1 MKKSVK
7 ILLTVL
13 CLIFVG
19 IFAFSGYKLYSI
31 IHEYKVAENKYNDL
45 SSQFVNSDR
54 KKPDSEQ
61 SEEDKL
67 ANEET
72 SPIDVD
78 FDALREQCADVV
90 GWIYSEDTV
99 INYPMVIAE
108 DNFYY
113 LRRMIDGNYNSSG
126 TLFLDCLN
134 EGDFSSKNTLIYGH
148 NMRDGSMFASIRNYD
163 KQEYYDAHPKLYIN
177 TPDGNYRV
185 EIFSG
190 YITDADSDTYTIG
203 FGSDEEYQAYL
214 DKMVSQ
220 SAFTSDVKPTSAD
233 RIVTLSTCTYEYS
246 DARFVVQGRL
256 VPIN

>member
-31 IHEYKVAENKYNDL
+31 IHEYKVAEKVYDNLSNK
-45 SSQFVNSDR
+45 FVNSER
-54 KKPDSEQ
+54 KPNGSSEDSKA
-61 SEEDKL
+61 D
-67 ANEET
+67 EET

-78 FDALREQCADVV
+78 FNALREQCSDVV

-99 INYPMVIAE
+99 INYPIVIAE
-108 DNFYY
+108 DNFFY
-113 LRRMIDGNYNSSG
+113 LHRMIDGNYNPSG

-148 NMRDGSMFASIRNYD
+148 NMHDGSMFASIRNYD
-163 KQEYYDAHPKLYIN
+163 KQEYYDAHPKMYIN

-190 YITDADSDTYTIG
+190 YITDADSDTYTIS
-203 FGSDEEYQAYL
+203 FNNNDEYQAYL

-220 SAFTSDVKPTSAD
+220 SVFKSDVKPTAED
-233 RIVTLSTCTYEYS
+233 KIVTLSTCTYEYY

>member
-31 IHEYKVAENKYNDL
+31 IHEYKVAENVYDNL
-45 SSQFVNSDR
+45 SNKFVNSER
-54 KKPDSEQ
+54 KPKPDGTSED
-61 SEEDKL
+61 SKAD
-67 ANEET
+67 EET

-78 FDALREQCADVV
+78 FNALREQCSDVV

-108 DNFYY
+108 DNFFY
-113 LRRMIDGNYNSSG
+113 LRRMIDGNYNPSG

-148 NMRDGSMFASIRNYD
+148 NMHDGSMFASIRNYD
-163 KQEYYDAHPKLYIN
+163 KQEYYDAHPKMYIN

-203 FGSDEEYQAYL
+203 FNSDEEYQAYL

-220 SAFTSDVKPTSAD
+220 SAFKSDVKPTAED
-233 RIVTLSTCTYEYS
+233 KIVTLSTCTYEYY

>member
-31 IHEYKVAENKYNDL
+31 MHEYKVAENKYNDL
-45 SSQFVNSDR
+45 SNRFVNSDR
-54 KKPDSEQ
+54 KKTESEM

-78 FDALREQCADVV
+78 FNALREQCADVV

-185 EIFSG
+185 EVFSA

-203 FGSDEEYQAYL
+203 FSSDEDYQAYL

-220 SAFTSDVKPTSAD
+220 SAFTSDVKPTSKD
-233 RIVTLSTCTYEYS
+233 RIVTLSTCTYEYA